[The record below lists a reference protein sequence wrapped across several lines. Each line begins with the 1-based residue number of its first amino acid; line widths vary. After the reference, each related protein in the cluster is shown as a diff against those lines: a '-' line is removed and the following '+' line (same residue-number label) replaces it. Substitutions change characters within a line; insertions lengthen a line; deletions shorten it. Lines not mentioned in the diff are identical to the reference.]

1 MFSTRVA
8 VVNAEAHSLVSPDA
22 KEASC
27 VTVGRQREGVEDLP
41 FNHSI
46 NPASQ

>member
-8 VVNAEAHSLVSPDA
+8 FVNAEAHSLVSPGA
-22 KEASC
+22 EEASC
-27 VTVGRQREGVEDLP
+27 VTVGKQREGEDLP

-46 NPASQ
+46 NPVGR